1 MAVSSLC
8 LNKENRPLEER
19 EEGKQRSLEHK
30 HLPPSPCFPLAPGVG
45 AVAQTH
51 TTATGITALGVELN
65 QRAARIHNWASCHIG
80 PTVFSGTFRHT
91 RGGLHSFTTSPHKK
105 SGELALYL
113 HLITLTLCVTEQATL
128 CPVRCLTDTSPVRKC
143 RDERWLIVFYE
154 NVLNGA
160 RAGKKKGG
168 QHLSGGVYFFLNV
181 LHGRFRLRTGRLTR
195 FQQRIGGGKKSKS
208 GAIFIEELSRLLML
222 RWKR

>member
-45 AVAQTH
+45 AVAQAY
-51 TTATGITALGVELN
+51 TATTGITALRVELI
-65 QRAARIHNWASCHIG
+65 QRAPRIHNSASCHIG

-91 RGGLHSFTTSPHKK
+91 RGGLHSFTTSPRKK

-143 RDERWLIVFYE
+143 RDERWLIVLRE
-154 NVLNGA
+154 RLERCTCGE
-160 RAGKKKGG
+160 KKKGG
-168 QHLSGGVYFFLNV
+168 SICQAG
-181 LHGRFRLRTGRLTR
+181 
-195 FQQRIGGGKKSKS
+195 
-208 GAIFIEELSRLLML
+208 FISF
-222 RWKR
+222 